1 MYIDP
6 VKLVREMAATQV
18 RLQVLETA
26 AKEQKGH
33 LVRLE
38 ATRNKIVGGWA
49 ALATV
54 GTIAGV
60 LGAIIARVF
69 FH

>member
-6 VKLVREMAATQV
+6 VKLVSDIAAMKE
-18 RLQVLETA
+18 RLKVLEATDKAQA
-26 AKEQKGH
+26 AH
-33 LVRLE
+33 LLRLE
-38 ATRNKIVGGWA
+38 ATRNRIIGGWG
-49 ALATV
+49 ALVTV
-54 GTIAGV
+54 GTVAGT

>member
-6 VKLVREMAATQV
+6 VKLVREMAATQE
-18 RLQVLETA
+18 RLKVLEA
-26 AKEQKGH
+26 GAKDQKAH
-33 LVRLE
+33 LIRLE
-38 ATRNKIVGGWA
+38 ATRNRIIGGWG
-49 ALATV
+49 ALVTV
-54 GTIAGV
+54 GTVAGT